1 MREGPV
7 ALVAGAAGGMG
18 AAIVAGLVE
27 DGFHVVA
34 VDACAPMPGAASPP
48 GREQALREL
57 ESVGHVDTA
66 IIDVRHRVAV
76 DRLVE
81 SIDSAHGRLDVVVAA
96 AGAVAGGQPM
106 WEAPDG
112 ELDVMLDVNLRG
124 VWNVAAAAVP
134 LMLRGEPPRSGRF
147 IAIASAAGHRG
158 LQQLTAYGAS
168 KHAVVGLVRGLAADL
183 RGTGITATAVS
194 PGSTRTEMLRATAA
208 LYGLDTVEPLAERH
222 LVERVLE
229 PEEVADT
236 VRWLCSPRSRAITGS
251 VIHADGGFTA

>member
-1 MREGPV
+1 MGGPRWR
-7 ALVAGAAGGMG
+7 ARRDARRQSAGRLERRGGGGAA
-18 AAIVAGLVE
+18 
-27 DGFHVVA
+27 
-34 VDACAPMPGAASPP
+34 DAP
-48 GREQALREL
+48 
-57 ESVGHVDTA
+57 
-66 IIDVRHRVAV
+66 
-76 DRLVE
+76 
-81 SIDSAHGRLDVVVAA
+81 
-96 AGAVAGGQPM
+96 
-106 WEAPDG
+106 
-112 ELDVMLDVNLRG
+112 
-124 VWNVAAAAVP
+124 
-134 LMLRGEPPRSGRF
+134 GEPPRSGRF